1 MDGRIAAVNGLYIE
15 NRHKGSSTISE
26 DLAKH
31 LYTRA
36 LQGNAAVVTDNPV
49 AMLSSV
55 RKQWLKIERHLRRE
69 RSSTLNASKILEL
82 THQIT
87 RMQTIRFTAK
97 APRDD
102 PMGDVE
108 FATLEDFVV
117 WAPECRTLYVTCAVT
132 SEQLHLVTGW
142 MPKNGLVVVY
152 EADETY
158 RPTI

>member
-1 MDGRIAAVNGLYIE
+1 MNGLYIE
-15 NRHKGSSTISE
+15 HRAKGSSTISE

-97 APRDD
+97 PPKDD
-102 PMGDVE
+102 PMGDVQ
-108 FATLEDFVV
+108 FATIED
-117 WAPECRTLYVTCAVT
+117 WMAWPPECRTFYVTTSIT
-132 SEQLHLVTGW
+132 SEQLHLVTSW
-142 MPKNGLVVVY
+142 MREDGVVVIY
-152 EADETY
+152 GS
-158 RPTI
+158 